1 MYRLDEIRRKD
12 RIDEFYAR
20 IIAIRDSIPQQDTVD
35 VAAIRRQV
43 RGLQDEALQML
54 IEEKLAA
61 DESFRIFMSLSNDL
75 LDELR
80 DYRVAGK

>member
-1 MYRLDEIRRKD
+1 MYRLYEIRRKD
-12 RIDEFYAR
+12 RIDEFYEQ
-20 IIAIRDSIPQQDTVD
+20 ILSIRDSLPQQDTVD
-35 VAAIRRQV
+35 IAAVRRQV

-80 DYRVAGK
+80 DYRVAGR